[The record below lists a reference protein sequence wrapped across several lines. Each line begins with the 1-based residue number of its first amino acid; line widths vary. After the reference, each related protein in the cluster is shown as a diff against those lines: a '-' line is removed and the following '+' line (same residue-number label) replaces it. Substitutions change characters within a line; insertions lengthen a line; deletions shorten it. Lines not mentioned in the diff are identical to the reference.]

1 METMN
6 HQTKYKNR
14 TVRVLILL
22 SVVLTLAIG
31 MHQAVYAAKLSDKK
45 LILCQGESGRL
56 RLKGASGVVEWKS
69 GNPNIAQVGE
79 KGLVQA
85 LRPGRCRIQAVCG
98 GSTYSCKV
106 IVQAIAFSQPV
117 LTMVRGRQHQLKFNS
132 DKVTGAVWSSSDEN
146 IARVK
151 NGVVTSVSPG
161 KAVISAKWSGITL
174 KCMVTVKENLPENLS
189 EAYPAIKANR
199 GKIVLAGSSSMDFW
213 ENAQQAFA
221 PYDVI
226 NTAVR
231 GTTVSEW
238 LVWYRTLITRYK
250 PAAVVL
256 YVGSNDLGNGES
268 ISGEKNAEN
277 TILLLK
283 RISKKLKNTPIF
295 YISINPCWARKGAW
309 KKISE
314 SNTLVKN
321 FCDRKKNLYYID
333 IVSAF
338 ADQNGTPNPAYFL
351 PDHLHPSEKGYKIWD
366 QLVANQVKQLARKS
380 LRKAQKQNQNQ
391 KKRSS

>member
-6 HQTKYKNR
+6 YQTKYKNR

-22 SVVLTLAIG
+22 SVVLMLVIG

-45 LILCQGESGRL
+45 LILCQGESQRL
-56 RLKGASGVVEWKS
+56 RLKGASGAVEWKS
-69 GNPNIAQVGE
+69 GNPNVAQVGE

-106 IVQAIAFSQPV
+106 IVQAIAFSKPA
-117 LTMVRGRQHQLKFNS
+117 LTMVCGRKYKLEFNS
-132 DKVTGAVWSSSDEN
+132 EKVTGAVWSSSEPG
-146 IARVK
+146 IAGVRD
-151 NGVVTSVSPG
+151 GVVTSISAG
-161 KAVISAKWSGITL
+161 TAVITAKWNGISL
-174 KCMVTVKENLPENLS
+174 KCTVTVKDNSLENLKQ
-189 EAYPAIKANR
+189 AYPAVKANR
-199 GKIVLAGSSSMDFW
+199 GKIVLAGSSSMDYW
-213 ENAQQAFA
+213 GDAQQAFA

-226 NTAVR
+226 NTAIG
-231 GTTVSEW
+231 GTTVSQW

-256 YVGSNDLGNGES
+256 YAGSNDLGNGES

-283 RISKKLKNTPIF
+283 RISKKLKNTPVF

-309 KKISE
+309 KKVSA

-338 ADQNGTPNPAYFL
+338 ADQNGTPNPACFL
-351 PDHLHPSEKGYKIWD
+351 ADQLHPSEKGYKIWD
-366 QLVANQVKQLARKS
+366 QLIANQVKQLAGKS
-380 LRKAQKQNQNQ
+380 LRKAQKQRQ
-391 KKRSS
+391 KKA